1 MSNPI
6 SRRRFLLN
14 TIRYFLAL
22 IGFSYGGY
30 FYSRYLEPHR
40 LEINQVTIKHK
51 NIPKSFHG
59 CKIVQFSDTHLGF
72 QYNLEQLKK
81 HIATINNLQ
90 PDIIFFT
97 GDLMDKPNQYPF
109 KKELCNTLQQLN
121 APYGKF
127 AVYGNHDHGGYG
139 TEIYLQ
145 MMKEA
150 NFYVLRNQTASV
162 ELEDGNKIYIAG
174 IDDAMLGKP
183 DIPRT
188 LKGIPTNAF
197 SILLS
202 HAPDMADAAS
212 AIGADIQLSGHS
224 HGGQVKLPFYGPLVT
239 PPYGRRY
246 IEGQYLINKN
256 APLFLY
262 VNRGLGTTRLPFRF
276 LSVPEI
282 TVFFL
287 QSEQR
292 QK

>member
-1 MSNPI
+1 M
-6 SRRRFLLN
+6 SRRGFLIN
-14 TIRYFLAL
+14 IIRYFLAL
-22 IGFSYGGY
+22 FGISCGGY
-30 FYSRYLEPHR
+30 FYSRYIEPHR
-40 LEINQVTIKHK
+40 LDIKQVTIQHE

-81 HIATINNLQ
+81 HIITINNLE

-97 GDLMDKPNQYPF
+97 GDLMDKPNQYPL
-109 KKELCNTLQQLN
+109 KKALSNTLKQLN
-121 APYGKF
+121 APYGKY

-139 TEIYLQ
+139 TEIY
-145 MMKEA
+145 MKIMKEA
-150 NFYVLRNQTASV
+150 NFNVLRNETLSV

-183 DIPRT
+183 DIPWT
-188 LKGIPTNAF
+188 LKGIPANSF

-212 AIGADIQLSGHS
+212 AIGVNIQLSGHS

-239 PPYGRRY
+239 PPYGRKY
-246 IEGQYLINKN
+246 IEGPYNVNKN
-256 APLFLY
+256 VPLFLY

-282 TVFFL
+282 TVFLL